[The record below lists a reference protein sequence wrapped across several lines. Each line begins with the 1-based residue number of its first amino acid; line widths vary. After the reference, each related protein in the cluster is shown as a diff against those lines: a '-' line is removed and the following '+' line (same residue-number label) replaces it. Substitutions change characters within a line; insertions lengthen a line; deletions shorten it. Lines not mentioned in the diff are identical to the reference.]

1 MSVPTCINLEER
13 FGRRYRVTFEA
24 GGATKGQWARED
36 WPWIME
42 IRGRYGVV
50 YPKGGEIL
58 QGMTDRPRMGR
69 KLRALPCVRSVRGD
83 AETIITF
90 RVADAEQVF
99 ALLKPYRRRQVSETE
114 RERLRALSARHG
126 FPRKGAPSISERD
139 ETGPETTIAGKGK
152 G

>member
-1 MSVPTCINLEER
+1 MSVRTCINLAER
-13 FGRRYRVTFEA
+13 FGRRYRVSFEA

-36 WPWIME
+36 WPWLME

-99 ALLKPYRRRQVSETE
+99 ALLKPYRRRQMSETE
-114 RERLRALSARHG
+114 RERLRRIGFQREGRH
-126 FPRKGAPSISERD
+126 AHCERD

-152 G
+152 GEAA